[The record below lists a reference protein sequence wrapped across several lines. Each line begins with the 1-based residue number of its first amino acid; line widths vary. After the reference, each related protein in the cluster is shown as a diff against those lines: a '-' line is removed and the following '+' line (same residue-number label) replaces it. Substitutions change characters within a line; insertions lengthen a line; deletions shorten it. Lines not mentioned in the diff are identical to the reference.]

1 LSKIKEIFM
10 NKDPYKVL
18 NIEPGATKK
27 EIKEAYNKLV
37 KKYHPDYYKE
47 KHMKELAEQ
56 KMKEINEAYDYVV
69 NNEYSQQNYQEKHQ
83 ERSHAGSQTRSSGY
97 DYSYIRTLIQAGRF
111 SEARNIL
118 KDLTVRDA
126 QWFYLMGVIEISSG
140 NYNQG
145 RVYFEKAIR
154 LDPENEE
161 YQTAYRQ
168 TMNGYFFSRRAGH
181 ARTDAETCCQV
192 CGTLWCLDCCCECS
206 GGDFITCC

>member
-1 LSKIKEIFM
+1 M

-18 NIEPGATKK
+18 NIKPTATKK
-27 EIKEAYNKLV
+27 EIKEAYNQLV

-56 KMKEINEAYDYVV
+56 KMKEINEAYDYVIKNGV
-69 NNEYSQQNYQEKHQ
+69 QRQSYEDDQHNSNST
-83 ERSHAGSQTRSSGY
+83 GSGSDSSNY
-97 DYSYIRTLIQAGRF
+97 DYSYIRRLIQAGRF
-111 SEARNIL
+111 TEAKNIL
-118 KDLTVRDA
+118 KDLTIRNA
-126 QWFYLMGVIEISSG
+126 EWFYLMGVIEISSG

-145 RVYFEKAIR
+145 RVYFEKALR
-154 LDPENEE
+154 LDPENQE
-161 YQTAYRQ
+161 YQAAYRQ
-168 TMNGYFFSRRAGH
+168 TVNGYFFSRRAGH

>member
-1 LSKIKEIFM
+1 M

-18 NIEPGATKK
+18 NIKPGATKK
-27 EIKEAYNKLV
+27 EIKEAYNQLV

-56 KMKEINEAYDYVV
+56 KMKEINEAYDYVI
-69 NNEYSQQNYQEKHQ
+69 NNGVQRESFYDEQNTN
-83 ERSHAGSQTRSSGY
+83 SRSSGNASSNY
-97 DYSYIRTLIQAGRF
+97 DYSYIRRLIQAGRF
-111 SEARNIL
+111 TEAKNIL
-118 KDLTVRDA
+118 NDLTVRDA
-126 QWFYLMGVIEISSG
+126 EWFYLMGVIEISSG

-145 RVYFEKAIR
+145 RVYFEKALR
-154 LDPENEE
+154 LDPENQE
-161 YQTAYRQ
+161 YQAAYRQ
-168 TMNGYFFSRRAGH
+168 TVNGYFFSRRAGH

>member
-1 LSKIKEIFM
+1 M

-18 NIEPGATKK
+18 NIKPGATKK
-27 EIKEAYNKLV
+27 EIKEAYNQLV

-56 KMKEINEAYDYVV
+56 KMKEINEAYDYVN
-69 NNEYSQQNYQEKHQ
+69 NNENTRYGYNNESYQE
-83 ERSHAGSQTRSSGY
+83 STSSSANGPADY
-97 DYSYIRTLIQAGRF
+97 DYNYIRRLIQAGRF
-111 SEARNIL
+111 SEAKNIL
-118 KDLTVRDA
+118 EGLTVRDA
-126 QWFYLMGVIEISSG
+126 EWFYLMGVIEISSG

-145 RVYFEKAIR
+145 RIYFEKALR
-154 LDPENEE
+154 LDPKNQE
-161 YQTAYRQ
+161 YQAAYRQ
-168 TMNGYFFSRRAGH
+168 TVNGYFFSRRAGH

>member
-1 LSKIKEIFM
+1 M

-18 NIEPGATKK
+18 NIEPGATKR

-56 KMKEINEAYDYVV
+56 KMKEINEAYDYI
-69 NNEYSQQNYQEKHQ
+69 NHNH
-83 ERSHAGSQTRSSGY
+83 GSWQGDYDQDYHSKGTSAQHGSSGY
-97 DYSYIRTLIQAGRF
+97 DYHYIRNLIQSGRF

-118 KDLTVRDA
+118 NDLTVRDA
-126 QWFYLMGVIEISSG
+126 QWFYLMGVIEISSS

-145 RVYFEKAIR
+145 RVFFEKALR
-154 LDPENEE
+154 LDPENPE
-161 YQTAYRQ
+161 YQAAYRQ
-168 TMNGYFFSRRAGH
+168 TVNGYFFSRRAGH

-192 CGTLWCLDCCCECS
+192 CATLWCLDCCCECS
-206 GGDFITCC
+206 GGDLITCC

>member
-1 LSKIKEIFM
+1 M

-18 NIEPGATKK
+18 NIKPTATKK
-27 EIKEAYNKLV
+27 EIKEAYNQLV

-56 KMKEINEAYDYVV
+56 KMKEINEAYDYVIKNGV
-69 NNEYSQQNYQEKHQ
+69 QRQSYEDDQQN
-83 ERSHAGSQTRSSGY
+83 SNSTGSVSDSSNY
-97 DYSYIRTLIQAGRF
+97 DYSYIRRLIQAGRF
-111 SEARNIL
+111 TEAKNIL
-118 KDLTVRDA
+118 KDLTIRNA
-126 QWFYLMGVIEISSG
+126 EWFYLMGVIEISSG

-145 RVYFEKAIR
+145 RVYFEKALR
-154 LDPENEE
+154 LDPENQE
-161 YQTAYRQ
+161 YQAAYRQ
-168 TMNGYFFSRRAGH
+168 TVNGYFFSRRAGH